1 MDFEVKLISDDS
13 IVCEIRGRLLIDD
26 EVNKILE
33 TLEPHIENNIILDLG
48 QLMYISSAGLSLFI
62 RLLTRTRIHN
72 KKIVLVNLQENVEKL
87 FRIAKLNDIFAI
99 SDSIENAVTIIKN
112 K

>member
-1 MDFEVKLISDDS
+1 MDFEVKFISDDS

-26 EVNKILE
+26 EVNKILSV
-33 TLEPHIENNIILDLG
+33 LESHLENNIIMDLG
-48 QLMYISSAGLSLFI
+48 QLTYISSAGLSLFI